1 MPGAAFIFDAVDR
14 DAGVFGLEQFLERR
28 FVIAQ
33 RGAGSQ
39 FGGQLLGGFGKD
51 VEACKSSHGSSP
63 PSRNNAPITA
73 SMVLTRRLSCA
84 ARPLLSSPGSAAD
97 TCPG

>member
-51 VEACKSSHGSSP
+51 VEACKSSH
-63 PSRNNAPITA
+63 
-73 SMVLTRRLSCA
+73 RLQ
-84 ARPLLSSPGSAAD
+84 SAIEKQRAD
-97 TCPG
+97 HCLHGV